1 MKDML
6 RGAFERSVRN
16 CFGQLATKL
25 GLRLAVLPD
34 GIFEIES
41 AQFCMRIRAS
51 SGHVSDLVDLLVTL
65 VPVEERFAKFGV
77 EKGEISLGRIMDY
90 YGDGLNASPVSSAE
104 RLQAEIKRQAQLA
117 LKYGAP
123 FLSGSSRDW
132 SNIEKYVEQKIV
144 EAGIPEMKFDLPK
157 FVREEWEAEVDED
170 GS

>member
-25 GLRLAVLPD
+25 GLRLAALPG

-51 SGHVSDLVDLLVTL
+51 SGHVSGLVDVLVTL
-65 VPVEERFAKFGV
+65 VPVERRFAKFGV
-77 EKGEISLGRIMDY
+77 ERGEISLGRIMDY
-90 YGDGLNASPVSSAE
+90 YGDELKASPVSSAE
-104 RLQAEIKRQAQLA
+104 QLEAEIKRQSQLA

-123 FLSGSSRDW
+123 FLSGWSRDW
-132 SNIEKYVEQKIV
+132 SNIEKYVEQKVV
-144 EAGIPEMKFDLPK
+144 EAGIPGMKFDLPK
-157 FVREEWEAEVDED
+157 VVREEWEVEVDED
-170 GS
+170 GG

>member
-6 RGAFERSVRN
+6 RRAFERSVRN
-16 CFGQLATKL
+16 WFGHLATRL
-25 GLRLAVLPD
+25 GLHLARLPD
-34 GIFEIES
+34 GTFEIES
-41 AQFCMRIRAS
+41 PQFCMRIRAS

-65 VPVEERFAKFGV
+65 VPVEKRFAKFGV

-90 YGDGLNASPVSSAE
+90 YGDELNASPLSSAE
-104 RLQAEIKRQAQLA
+104 RLEAEIKRQSQLA

-157 FVREEWEAEVDED
+157 FVREEWEVEVDED
-170 GS
+170 GT

>member
-1 MKDML
+1 MKEML
-6 RGAFERSVRN
+6 QRAFERSVRN
-16 CFGQLATKL
+16 CFGDLATRL
-25 GLRLAVLPD
+25 GLRLARLPD
-34 GIFEIES
+34 GTFEIES

-77 EKGEISLGRIMDY
+77 ENGEISLGRIMDY

>member
-6 RGAFERSVRN
+6 RRAFERSVRN

-34 GIFEIES
+34 GTFEIES
-41 AQFCMRIRAS
+41 DQFCIRIRAS

-65 VPVEERFAKFGV
+65 VPVEKRFAKFGV
-77 EKGEISLGRIMDY
+77 DGGEISLGRIMDY
-90 YGDGLNASPVSSAE
+90 YGDKLNASPVCSAGHLE
-104 RLQAEIKRQAQLA
+104 AEITRQSQLA

-132 SNIEKYVEQKIV
+132 NNIENYVEQKIA
-144 EAGIPEMKFDLPK
+144 EAGIPGMKFDLPK
-157 FVREEWEAEVDED
+157 VVREEWEVEVDDD
-170 GS
+170 G